1 MEVKYQFQE
10 KNGNKCFFDK
20 KNDFLEFCQQK
31 WNESQKSKKTS
42 DSRYSFD
49 YGKNWYSLS
58 NFNINR
64 QTIQNE
70 KKITKIDLNGKFYF
84 LRNNEQVGPFSLDEI
99 LKRKIT
105 NKTYVW
111 TNGMVN
117 WEMIENI
124 PAIYE
129 KYNLSYRNKTNQNK
143 DKLDSKNLNL
153 NNEGNNSN
161 WFIYLLLLAII
172 VGGYYFYNSTKS
184 DIINDKEYTYPDE
197 SNRNQESEK
206 YEEPNQNY
214 EYTQEAKDIINNS
227 PIIKVLNLDN
237 NTINTLLSILSDPN
251 PDPENRLGEFC
262 YDTSTRCLYCN
273 NLVPGE
279 IYTYRAYFSNFLNCD
294 GLNAYNPQCLAA
306 ITALSITTYKNNEVE
321 VKSSGTNEEQLNSI
335 DLKDIFLNAPSEWA
349 NNFKPVIENA
359 CSNFNSGIK
368 TVCVENPISD
378 GSRKFCS
385 VKCKT
390 EHKLSYY

>member
-20 KNDFLEFCQQK
+20 KHDFLEFCQQK

-49 YGKNWYSLS
+49 YGKNWYSIS
-58 NFNINR
+58 NFNTNR

-70 KKITKIDLNGKFYF
+70 KKLTKIDLNGKFYF

-143 DKLDSKNLNL
+143 DKLYNKNLNS

-161 WFIYLLLLAII
+161 WFIYLVLLAII

-184 DIINDKEYTYPDE
+184 DIINDEEYTYPDE
-197 SNRNQESEK
+197 SNRNQESENDEK
-206 YEEPNQNY
+206 TNQNY
-214 EYTQEAKDIINNS
+214 EYTQEAKDIIYNN
-227 PIIKVLNLDN
+227 PIIKVLNLDD
-237 NTINTLLSILSDPN
+237 NTINTLLTILSDPN
-251 PDPENRLGEFC
+251 PDPENNDGMICSNNSMRCKYCNEIVPGKIELWKNYLFGEMDCNNAYGIYGGENGFLRC
-262 YDTSTRCLYCN
+262 IAAKECLYKIS
-273 NLVPGE
+273 G
-279 IYTYRAYFSNFLNCD
+279 
-294 GLNAYNPQCLAA
+294 
-306 ITALSITTYKNNEVE
+306 KNNTSIELDE
-321 VKSSGTNEEQLNSI
+321 LDFESILNDSYCNTVK
-335 DLKDIFLNAPSEWA
+335 D
-349 NNFKPVIENA
+349 FKPIIEQA
-359 CSNFNSGIK
+359 CSEFRDGYKYFCIN
-368 TVCVENPISD
+368 NPISHN
-378 GSRKFCS
+378 SNNYCS
-385 VKCKT
+385 IKCKN
-390 EHKLSYY
+390 EHEMSY

>member
-1 MEVKYQFQE
+1 MELKYQFQE

-49 YGKNWYSLS
+49 YGKNWYSIS
-58 NFNINR
+58 NFNTNR

-70 KKITKIDLNGKFYF
+70 KKLTKIDLNGKFYF

-105 NKTYVW
+105 NKTYIW

-124 PAIYE
+124 PEISE
-129 KYNLSYRNKTNQNK
+129 KYNLSNPHKTNQNK

-153 NNEGNNSN
+153 NNESNNSN
-161 WFIYLLLLAII
+161 CLIYLVLLAII

-184 DIINDKEYTYPDE
+184 DIINDDEYKYSDE
-197 SNRNQESEK
+197 SSSNQESET
-206 YEEPNQNY
+206 YEETNQNY

-237 NTINTLLSILSDPN
+237 NTTNTLLTILSDPN
-251 PDPENRLGEFC
+251 PDPENQSGESC
-262 YDTSTRCLYCN
+262 YSYSNKCYYCN
-273 NLVPGE
+273 EPIPGK
-279 IYTYRAYFSNFLNCD
+279 IYTYQEYFRIELNCERAFWIPYD
-294 GLNAYNPQCLAA
+294 RCTAAMILLKIPAPVSKNASEGVYSKSPYIPVTILLAS
-306 ITALSITTYKNNEVE
+306 TS
-321 VKSSGTNEEQLNSI
+321 SSG
-335 DLKDIFLNAPSEWA
+335 LKPG
-349 NNFKPVIENA
+349 KP
-359 CSNFNSGIK
+359 
-368 TVCVENPISD
+368 
-378 GSRKFCS
+378 
-385 VKCKT
+385 
-390 EHKLSYY
+390 